1 MKEFVKT
8 QNAPQP
14 LGPYSQ
20 GIKAGNMLF
29 VSGQGSI
36 DPKTG
41 KMLGEDVE
49 IQTRQTMQN
58 IKAIVEASGFSMSDL
73 VKVSI
78 YLKNASDFQK
88 MNEIYRTFFSQNPP
102 TRTTVQTGFV
112 NSSMLIEIDA
122 VAYRERHSSSVNAH
136 SRGL

>member
-1 MKEFVKT
+1 MKEFIKT

-41 KMLGEDVE
+41 KMLGEDIE
-49 IQTRQTMQN
+49 TQTRQTMQN

-78 YLKNASDFQK
+78 YLRNASDFQK

-112 NSSMLIEIDA
+112 NPSMLIEIDA
-122 VAYRERHSSSVNAH
+122 IAYRE
-136 SRGL
+136 

>member
-1 MKEFVKT
+1 MKEFIKT

-29 VSGQGSI
+29 ISGQGPI
-36 DPKTG
+36 DPNTG
-41 KMLGEDVE
+41 KMLGED
-49 IQTRQTMQN
+49 IKAQTRQTMQN
-58 IKAIVEASGFSMSDL
+58 IKAIAEASGFSMSDI

-112 NSSMLIEIDA
+112 NPSMLIEIDA
-122 VAYRERHSSSVNAH
+122 MAYRE
-136 SRGL
+136 

>member
-1 MKEFVKT
+1 MKEFIKT
-8 QNAPQP
+8 ENAPQP

-41 KMLGEDVE
+41 KMLGEDIE
-49 IQTRQTMQN
+49 MQTRQTMQN
-58 IKAIVEASGFSMSDL
+58 IKAIIEDSGFSMSDL

-122 VAYRERHSSSVNAH
+122 IAYRE
-136 SRGL
+136 

>member
-1 MKEFVKT
+1 MKDFIKT

-29 VSGQGSI
+29 IAGQGSI

-41 KMLGEDVE
+41 KMLGEDIE
-49 IQTRQTMQN
+49 TQTRQTMQN
-58 IKAIVEASGFSMSDL
+58 IKAIVEASGFSLNDV

-78 YLKNASDFQK
+78 YLKKASDFQR
-88 MNEIYRTFFSQNPP
+88 MNEIYNTFFSQNLP
-102 TRTTVQTGFV
+102 TRTTVQTGLV
-112 NSSMLIEIDA
+112 NSNMLIEIDA
-122 VAYRERHSSSVNAH
+122 IAYRE
-136 SRGL
+136 

>member
-1 MKEFVKT
+1 MKEYIKT
-8 QNAPQP
+8 QTAPQP

-41 KMLGEDVE
+41 KMLGEDIE
-49 IQTRQTMQN
+49 TQTRQTMQN

-78 YLKNASDFQK
+78 YLRNASDFQK

-112 NSSMLIEIDA
+112 NPSMLIEIDA
-122 VAYRERHSSSVNAH
+122 IASRE
-136 SRGL
+136 

>member
-1 MKEFVKT
+1 MKEFIKT

-41 KMLGEDVE
+41 KMLGEDIE
-49 IQTRQTMQN
+49 TQTRQTMQN
-58 IKAIVEASGFSMSDL
+58 IKAIVEASDFSMSDL

-122 VAYRERHSSSVNAH
+122 IAYRE
-136 SRGL
+136 

>member
-1 MKEFVKT
+1 MKDFIKT

-20 GIKAGNMLF
+20 GIKARNMLF

-36 DPKTG
+36 DPRTG
-41 KMLGEDVE
+41 KVLGEDIE
-49 IQTRQTMQN
+49 SQTRLTMRN
-58 IKAIVEASGFSMSDL
+58 VKAIVEASGFSVSDL
-73 VKVSI
+73 VKVTI

-88 MNEIYRTFFSQNPP
+88 MNEIYKTFFSNSPP

-112 NSSMLIEIDA
+112 NPSMLIEIDA
-122 VAYRERHSSSVNAH
+122 IAYRE
-136 SRGL
+136 